1 MHFYS
6 FICSNTKNLGLAKR
20 HGSILVIGDDN
31 PSHPEDFERKLQAY
45 DKDLI
50 IAWHRPD
57 HWKKRRRPGCWKIEQ
72 CIRHNGGFRMTSG
85 VPKHTH
91 ICSRV
96 YVMMVQD
103 EQGSPHPA
111 G

>member
-1 MHFYS
+1 M
-6 FICSNTKNLGLAKR
+6 KNLGLAKR

-57 HWKKRRRPGCWKIEQ
+57 HWKKRRRPGVPGRSSSAYAIWRIP
-72 CIRHNGGFRMTSG
+72 IDGGRSTPTFAIAST
-85 VPKHTH
+85 
-91 ICSRV
+91 
-96 YVMMVQD
+96 
-103 EQGSPHPA
+103 
-111 G
+111 